1 MKIVIEKDSYA
12 DGEARET
19 HRKVLQRLGDF
30 FGAAEVRYGDYYKRE
45 EYILI
50 RDDGSALCLTAKG
63 NGFDGG
69 WLNISVVG
77 EDDG

>member
-1 MKIVIEKDSYA
+1 VKIVIEKDEYP
-12 DGEARET
+12 DDQARER

-30 FGAAEVRYGDYYKRE
+30 FGVAEVRYGDYHKRE
-45 EYILI
+45 EYTLVMG
-50 RDDGSALCLTAKG
+50 DGSAICLAAKG

-77 EDDG
+77 EDDE

>member
-1 MKIVIEKDSYA
+1 MKIVIEKDEYP
-12 DGEARET
+12 DGQARER
-19 HRKVLQRLGDF
+19 HRKALQRLGDF
-30 FGAAEVRYGDYYKRE
+30 FGVAEVRYGDYHKRE
-45 EYILI
+45 EYILV
-50 RDDGSALCLTAKG
+50 RNDGSAICFTACG